1 MLISLA
7 IYLGG
12 SRALPA
18 DEAPRRSQEPG
29 AKVALAPTERRLVLS
44 IIGVCASVTLF
55 WAAYDQQGNT
65 ILLWVEDHTDRSID
79 IGFWRSEIPSPW
91 FLALNPLLIFVLTP
105 VIVRIWARQGEHEA
119 PPIRKMAFGVACLA
133 FAYLAMATAAWSATA
148 KASAL
153 WVVGYFILATIGEL
167 HVAPIGLALISKL
180 APARMLSMLMGV
192 WFAATLPADIFG
204 GFLGGFWS
212 SMPKANFFLLVSLI
226 AAAGSLA
233 LWIQASAIRDQ
244 ASGVRHQD
252 E

>member
-1 MLISLA
+1 
-7 IYLGG
+7 
-12 SRALPA
+12 
-18 DEAPRRSQEPG
+18 
-29 AKVALAPTERRLVLS
+29 
-44 IIGVCASVTLF
+44 
-55 WAAYDQQGNT
+55 
-65 ILLWVEDHTDRSID
+65 LLWVEDHTDRSTD
-79 IGFWRSEIPSPW
+79 VGFWRGDIPSPW

-105 VIVRIWARQGEHEA
+105 VIVRTWARQGAREA

-133 FAYLAMATAAWSATA
+133 IAYLAMATAAWSATG

-180 APARMLSMLMGV
+180 APAPMLSMLMGV

-212 SMPKANFFLLVSLI
+212 SMAKANFFLLVSLI

-233 LWIQASAIRDQ
+233 LWIQSGIRYQ
-244 ASGVRHQD
+244 ESGIRNKD